1 MYNTSPTATHTG
13 ILAFDSQLF
22 GDACTTYQAAAQT
35 EMGNVNIYDIYV
47 DVCTGDTPVVHPI
60 TTHSTGTDDD
70 PSSDTS
76 AGGRIGY
83 DPCIGNA
90 VTQYLNRKD
99 VQAAIHA
106 NMTLSYPW
114 SDCSP
119 RLDYSYQDLLSS
131 MLPIY
136 KQLFQADILILAYS
150 GD

>member
-1 MYNTSPTATHTG
+1 ME
-13 ILAFDSQLF
+13 LQ
-22 GDACTTYQAAAQT
+22 
-35 EMGNVNIYDIYV
+35 
-47 DVCTGDTPVVHPI
+47 
-60 TTHSTGTDDD
+60 
-70 PSSDTS
+70 
-76 AGGRIGY
+76 
-83 DPCIGNA
+83 

-136 KQLFQADILILAYS
+136 KQLFQADILLMSHDDGLIL
-150 GD
+150 